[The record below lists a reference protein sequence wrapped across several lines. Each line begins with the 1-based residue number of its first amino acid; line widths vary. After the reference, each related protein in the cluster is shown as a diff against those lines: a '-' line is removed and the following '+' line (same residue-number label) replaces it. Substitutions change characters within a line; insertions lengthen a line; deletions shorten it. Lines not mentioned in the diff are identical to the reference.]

1 MKIWIAR
8 DSAKIPD
15 DMTHYIERHPENII
29 EYADLNVFYDKP
41 IWDNN
46 NGSWGCARKMGKP
59 NNFMFPEIKCGE
71 CFEFNSVKE

>member
-15 DMTHYIERHPENII
+15 DMTHYIERHPEKII

-46 NGSWGCARKMGKP
+46 NGSWGCARRMGKT
-59 NNFMFPEIKCGE
+59 NNFMFPEIK
-71 CFEFNSVKE
+71 